1 MEGAGSKV
9 NKEMAAAQK
18 VAGFEYNDFEA
29 SISKFDSAFQVLF
42 PSCAPPLYVKMCSNE
57 GPQRSFMAG
66 TDGGRAHVLTC

>member
-42 PSCAPPLYVKMCSNE
+42 PSYTTSLCLYVLKRGAAE
-57 GPQRSFMAG
+57 IIYGW
-66 TDGGRAHVLTC
+66 H

>member
-42 PSCAPPLYVKMCSNE
+42 SSYTTSLC
-57 GPQRSFMAG
+57 
-66 TDGGRAHVLTC
+66 

>member
-1 MEGAGSKV
+1 MFDSVSCCRPMEGAGSKV

-42 PSCAPPLYVKMCSNE
+42 FSCTTSSL
-57 GPQRSFMAG
+57 
-66 TDGGRAHVLTC
+66 